1 MKIHAIVKSVTNGY
15 EYDKKLLESLS
26 FEVNDMFE
34 VDRIEIGRSSTK
46 VFLTNYKQQ
55 FNSVHFDFIDAEDN
69 DIDIFNT
76 THPLVINNYM
86 YPFPTKNK
94 PLHG

>member
-34 VDRIEIGRSSTK
+34 VDRIEIGSSTK

-55 FNSVHFDFIDAEDN
+55 FNSVHF
-69 DIDIFNT
+69 
-76 THPLVINNYM
+76 
-86 YPFPTKNK
+86 
-94 PLHG
+94 